1 MWSYD
6 NLGRRCFCHTCRA
19 VRSALVPSSHLHFT
33 TRAGSASSF
42 ATRRMTDL
50 ALTTRLPSNIT
61 TSLFVSLR
69 PLLALQC
76 FCVVPSDLN
85 CISFRILC
93 IAMFYSHEGKTSTPT
108 HSQQKSDPRSPYIA
122 QIWRRNRLVSK
133 EGAQLLPPTSDTN
146 GRLVATLGS
155 KSSLK
160 RINRKQILD
169 VDVAKACKTIIDP
182 VAPMALRLQGNLL

>member
-1 MWSYD
+1 
-6 NLGRRCFCHTCRA
+6 
-19 VRSALVPSSHLHFT
+19 
-33 TRAGSASSF
+33 
-42 ATRRMTDL
+42 
-50 ALTTRLPSNIT
+50 
-61 TSLFVSLR
+61 
-69 PLLALQC
+69 
-76 FCVVPSDLN
+76 
-85 CISFRILC
+85 
-93 IAMFYSHEGKTSTPT
+93 MFYSHEGNTSTPT

-133 EGAQLLPPTSDTN
+133 EGAQLLLPTSDTN